1 MFFDKPINPKWTKQG
16 KTVSMSKIQPD
27 KLDIGKASKTSK
39 KVLEQSKMTDKV
51 FEDAAGMPTPDM
63 NELADFSGF
72 MDFFKRDDQLRKR

>member
-16 KTVSMSKIQPD
+16 KTVSMSKIQVD

-39 KVLEQSKMTDKV
+39 KVLKQGKITDKA
-51 FEDAAGMPTPDM
+51 FEKAAGVPTPDM

-72 MDFFKRDDQLRKR
+72 MEMFKRDDLMRKR